1 MGPPAPNL
9 ISIPRMQWD
18 LRFTPAVFGMP
29 SWCARLPRLPCVICG
44 EIVRRNLRPKEIF
57 AAQIEAVLFQHKYLP
72 RTRNFTG
79 EPASSHFDPIKWCNL
94 YSMASSHGPSQE
106 GSFLSPI
113 AVTAQSNRER
123 RSLSVTSAT
132 TACSSWTSPTDTHHS
147 PTSPLS
153 PEMAWNPDTSRL
165 TVQRAS
171 HQPSQSID
179 GETLRPRSDSFAST
193 ANFTVRTRAYSDV
206 DPSHI
211 DHFAYD
217 DVPVSEALNPDPRNE
232 ADFHVDDNRFAYSP
246 GQLNKMQ
253 NPKSLAA
260 FHALGGLQGLERGL
274 RTDLTAGLSVDESR
288 LHGTVEFQE
297 VAPPLTGKRPSISK
311 PPVDS
316 SPASMPGSSGDG
328 SPFEDR
334 VRVFGQNRLP
344 ARKSTGFFKLFWI
357 AYNDKIIILLT
368 IAAVVS
374 LSLGIYETIDE
385 GTGVGWVEGVAICV
399 AILIVTV
406 VTAANDW
413 QKERQFAK
421 LNKRN
426 NDREVK
432 VVRSG
437 KSTMVSIYDIMVG
450 DVLHLEPG
458 DSIPADGILIAG
470 HGVKC
475 DESSATGE
483 SDQMKKTDGQ
493 EVWQQIIE
501 GRATKK
507 LDPFLISGSKVL
519 EGVGTYMV
527 TSVGPYSTYGRI
539 MVSLQTSND
548 PTPLQVKLGR
558 LANWIGYLGSAAAII
573 LFFVLLFRFIADLP
587 NHPDITAEQKG
598 KEFVDILIVAVTV
611 IVVAIPE
618 GLPLAV
624 TLALAFATTR
634 MVKEN
639 NLVRVLRACETM
651 GNATVVC
658 SDKTGTLTQNKMTV
672 VAGTWGSKQSFSQ
685 PSESDVGPSSMTPS
699 EVFQQCSA
707 PVRDLIVK
715 SVALNSTAFKEE
727 RDGQK
732 GFIGSKTEVALLQ
745 MAQSYLGMDLASE
758 RGSAEIVQLIPFD
771 SARKC
776 MGAVYR
782 HPSAGYR
789 LLVKGASE
797 LMVES
802 CTAQITDTNV
812 PKENIQ
818 IADLS
823 QKDKECILEVIDQ
836 YAQRSLRTIGI
847 VYKDFTSWPPKE
859 AKLEDDPSAAN
870 FDKVFQ
876 SMTWV
881 GVVGIQD
888 PLRPEVPPA
897 IRKCHL
903 AGVQVK
909 MVTGDNVATATAIAS
924 SCGIKTED
932 GLVMEGPKFRQLSD
946 EEMDQVIPRLQVLA
960 RSSPEDKRILVERL
974 KILGETVAVTG
985 DGTNDGP
992 ALRTADV
999 GFSMG
1004 IAGTEVAKEASS
1016 IILLD
1021 DNFRSIVTAIA
1032 WGRAVNDAV
1041 AKFLQF
1047 QITVNITA
1055 VILTFVS
1062 SVYSSSNSSVLSA
1075 VQLLWVNLIMDTFAA
1090 LALATDGPTEKILD
1104 RKPVPKSASLF
1115 TLTMW
1120 KMILGQ
1126 SVYKLAV
1133 TFMLYFA
1140 GDQLLNDHLD
1150 AIDPSHRA
1158 KQLSTVVFNTFVWMQ
1173 IFNEFNNRRL
1183 DNRFNIF
1190 EGMFKNYWFL
1200 GINTIIVSG
1209 QVMII
1214 YVGGQ
1219 AFGVTRL
1226 SGVLWAVCLICAVGC
1241 LPWAVV
1247 LRLIPDRYFGFVF
1260 NAVVDGMAVILR
1272 PGIKGCKAIG
1282 HGIKMFFQPL
1292 MRVTRRL
1299 LPRKQPESDD
1309 IDTHLEPAS
1318 GSPATDE
1325 ESAMPAKPVLEKLPE
1340 RPQSPEITVPPITVT
1355 KPS

>member
-1 MGPPAPNL
+1 
-9 ISIPRMQWD
+9 
-18 LRFTPAVFGMP
+18 
-29 SWCARLPRLPCVICG
+29 
-44 EIVRRNLRPKEIF
+44 
-57 AAQIEAVLFQHKYLP
+57 
-72 RTRNFTG
+72 
-79 EPASSHFDPIKWCNL
+79 
-94 YSMASSHGPSQE
+94 MASSNNPSGGQ
-106 GSFLSPI
+106 FLSPVV
-113 AVTAQSNRER
+113 VTNPNGRE
-123 RSLSVTSAT
+123 RSLSVSSA
-132 TACSSWTSPTDTHHS
+132 AASSSSWSGPTDNDHS
-147 PTSPLS
+147 PTSPTSSLS
-153 PEMAWNPDTSRL
+153 PDMAWNQNSARL
-165 TVQRAS
+165 MVHHAQHR
-171 HQPSQSID
+171 PSSSID
-179 GETLRPRSDSFAST
+179 GDTLRPRSDSFAST
-193 ANFTVRTRAYSDV
+193 ANLTIRSRANSEV
-206 DPSHI
+206 DPS
-211 DHFAYD
+211 FAAKYD
-217 DVPVSEALNPDPRNE
+217 DVPLAEALNPDPRDE
-232 ADFHVDDNRFAYSP
+232 ADFQVNDNRFAFSP

-274 RTDLTAGLSVDESR
+274 RTDLNAGLSVDEGR
-288 LHGTVEFQE
+288 LEGTVAFQE
-297 VAPPLTGKRPSISK
+297 VAPPVYNKRPSISK
-311 PPVDS
+311 PALYASPVM
-316 SPASMPGSSGDG
+316 ASATVRISCRRGS
-328 SPFEDR
+328 R
-334 VRVFGQNRLP
+334 R
-344 ARKSTGFFKLFWI
+344 AFFKLFWI

-374 LSLGIYETIDE
+374 LSLGIYETVSG
-385 GTGVGWVEGVAICV
+385 GTGVDWVEGVAICV

-406 VTAANDW
+406 VTAVNDW

-426 NDREVK
+426 DDREVK

-437 KSTMVSIYDIMVG
+437 KSMMISVYDILVG

-458 DSIPADGILIAG
+458 DSVPADGILISG

-483 SDQMKKTDGQ
+483 SDQMKKTAGQ
-493 EVWQQIIE
+493 EVWLQIVE

-519 EGVGTYMV
+519 EGVGTYLV
-527 TSVGPYSTYGRI
+527 TSVGPYSSYGRI
-539 MVSLQTSND
+539 MISLQTTND
-548 PTPLQVKLGR
+548 PTPLQVKLGK
-558 LANWIGYLGSAAAII
+558 LADWIGYLGSAAAIL
-573 LFFVLLFRFIADLP
+573 LFFILLFRFIADLP
-587 NHPDITAEQKG
+587 NHPNVPPAEKG

-651 GNATVVC
+651 GNATVIC

-672 VAGTWGSKQSFSQ
+672 VAGTWGSDQSFSQ
-685 PSESDVGPSSMTPS
+685 PSESEIGIDAVSTS
-699 EVFQQCSA
+699 EIFQRCSA
-707 PVRDLIVK
+707 PVRDLISK
-715 SVALNSTAFKEE
+715 SVALNSTAFEEDKDGCKE
-727 RDGQK
+727 
-732 GFIGSKTEVALLQ
+732 FVGSKTEVALLQ
-745 MAQSYLGMDLASE
+745 LAKDYLGMDLALE
-758 RGSAEIVQLIPFD
+758 RGSAEIVQLVPFD

-776 MGAVYR
+776 MGVVYR
-782 HPSAGYR
+782 HPSVGYR
-789 LLVKGASE
+789 LLVKGAAEIMASAC
-797 LMVES
+797 S
-802 CTAQITDTNV
+802 TQITEIDMAKDTIHT
-812 PKENIQ
+812 EG
-818 IADLS
+818 LS
-823 QKDKECILEVIDQ
+823 DQDRQKILGIIDR
-836 YAQRSLRTIGI
+836 YAQGSLRTIGM
-847 VYKDFTSWPPKE
+847 VYSDFASWPPKNGK
-859 AKLEDDPSAAN
+859 KLEDDQSAAD
-870 FDKVFQ
+870 FDDVFHD
-876 SMTWV
+876 MTWL

-897 IRKCHL
+897 IRKCHS

-909 MVTGDNVATATAIAS
+909 MVTGDNVATATAIAT

-946 EEMDQVIPRLQVLA
+946 EEMDIVIPRLQVLA

-974 KILGETVAVTG
+974 KALGETVAVTG

-1021 DNFRSIVTAIA
+1021 DNFRSIVTAIS

-1055 VILTFVS
+1055 VTLTFVS
-1062 SVYSSSNSSVLSA
+1062 SVYSSSNSSVLNA

-1090 LALATDGPTEKILD
+1090 LALATDAPTEKILE

-1126 SVYKLAV
+1126 AVYQLAI

-1140 GDQLLNDHLD
+1140 GDKLLNAHLD
-1150 AIDPSHRA
+1150 SNDAALRS

-1183 DNRFNIF
+1183 R
-1190 EGMFKNYWFL
+1190 
-1200 GINTIIVSG
+1200 
-1209 QVMII
+1209 
-1214 YVGGQ
+1214 
-1219 AFGVTRL
+1219 
-1226 SGVLWAVCLICAVGC
+1226 
-1241 LPWAVV
+1241 
-1247 LRLIPDRYFGFVF
+1247 
-1260 NAVVDGMAVILR
+1260 
-1272 PGIKGCKAIG
+1272 
-1282 HGIKMFFQPL
+1282 
-1292 MRVTRRL
+1292 
-1299 LPRKQPESDD
+1299 
-1309 IDTHLEPAS
+1309 
-1318 GSPATDE
+1318 
-1325 ESAMPAKPVLEKLPE
+1325 
-1340 RPQSPEITVPPITVT
+1340 QSLQYL
-1355 KPS
+1355 